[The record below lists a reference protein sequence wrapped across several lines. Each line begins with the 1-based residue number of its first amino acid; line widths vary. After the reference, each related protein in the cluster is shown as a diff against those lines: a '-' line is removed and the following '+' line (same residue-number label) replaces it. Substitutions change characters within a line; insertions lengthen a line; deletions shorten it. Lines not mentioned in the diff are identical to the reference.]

1 MTLYKSAQGKMVDMN
16 KLAQQHELTPAA
28 GNAGVNA
35 RGDKLGSGNTIIQ
48 KREEAASQYHKIPKK
63 AVEPQVAEEL
73 PENTNIKPASS
84 APSVVA
90 PSVVAPTAVAVTKS
104 SKDKQ

>member
-16 KLAQQHELTPAA
+16 KLAQQHELTPAV

-35 RGDKLGSGNTIIQ
+35 RGDKLGAGSTIVQ
-48 KREEAASQYHKIPKK
+48 KREEAASHYHKIPKK
-63 AVEPQVAEEL
+63 VAEPKTVEEL
-73 PENTNIKPASS
+73 SEKSDLKPAST
-84 APSVVA
+84 APSIVA
-90 PSVVAPTAVAVTKS
+90 PAKP